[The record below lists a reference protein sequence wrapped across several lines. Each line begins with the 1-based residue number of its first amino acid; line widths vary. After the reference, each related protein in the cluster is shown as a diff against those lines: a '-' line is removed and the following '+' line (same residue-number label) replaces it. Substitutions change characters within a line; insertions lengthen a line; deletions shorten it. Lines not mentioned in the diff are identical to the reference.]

1 MFTVHVYVDGE
12 HAGSISRVAQRTPI
26 DELERSAL
34 EAVTAALAS
43 AGIPTL
49 SAHGAADLVIRT
61 PGGEALELQV
71 KAASRVDPMQARRH
85 VEQMAGAGLLIV
97 VADELTHAAQAE
109 LRDAGVGFLD
119 RRGHLYLRDE
129 SLHLDLDVEPD
140 PRSPQTRPS
149 RDPIRGGAGITVA
162 SALLLHAGES
172 IGVRELSR
180 RTGLPVSTTS
190 KALAPIRE
198 AALIDGDRA
207 LVPELFWALAE
218 VWDPAR
224 IALTETPPK
233 GTGVLSGTVAAAEL
247 GAPVAIAA
255 DSPPDLY
262 VTDATELRALE
273 RRFGTTSGQSR
284 RASVAVEPTP
294 LVTKTAV
301 DRQAHVLFVA
311 LDLAQDRS
319 RPKARSDEALSVR
332 DSTKV

>member
-1 MFTVHVYVDGE
+1 M
-12 HAGSISRVAQRTPI
+12 AQRTPI
-26 DELERSAL
+26 DVLERSAI
-34 EAVTAALAS
+34 EAVTMALAS
-43 AGIPTL
+43 AGVAALP
-49 SAHGAADLVIRT
+49 AHGAADLMIRA
-61 PGGEALELQV
+61 PSGKALELEV
-71 KAASRVDPMQARRH
+71 KAASRVDPMQARRY
-85 VEQMAGAGLLIV
+85 VKQMAGPGLLIV

-140 PRSPQTRPS
+140 PRSPPIRST

-162 SALLLHAGES
+162 SALLLHAGEP

-190 KALAPIRE
+190 KALAPIRD
-198 AALIDGDRA
+198 AALLDGDRA
-207 LVPELFWALAE
+207 LIPELFWALAE
-218 VWDPAR
+218 VWNPAR
-224 IALTETPPK
+224 VALAETPPE

-262 VTDATELRALE
+262 VTDATEVRALE

-284 RASVAVEPTP
+284 RATVAVQPTP
-294 LVTKTAV
+294 LVASTAV
-301 DRQAHVLFVA
+301 DRRAHVLFVA
-311 LDLAQDRS
+311 LDLSQDRS
-319 RPKARSDEALSVR
+319 RGREILDAWHPTEARRVW
-332 DSTKV
+332 

>member
-1 MFTVHVYVDGE
+1 VT
-12 HAGSISRVAQRTPI
+12 QRTTP
-26 DELERSAL
+26 DQLKRSAI
-34 EAVTAALAS
+34 EAVSTALAS
-43 AGIPTL
+43 VGLPTL
-49 SAHGAADLVIRT
+49 AAHDHAADLVIRS
-61 PGGEALELQV
+61 PNGKALELAV
-71 KAASRVDPMQARRH
+71 KAASRVDPMQARRYL
-85 VEQMAGAGLLIV
+85 EERTGSGLLIV
-97 VADELTHAAQAE
+97 VADELTKAAQAE

-140 PRSPQTRPS
+140 PRSSRARPT

-162 SALLLHAGES
+162 SALLLHAGEAV
-172 IGVRELSR
+172 GVRELSR

-207 LVPELFWALAE
+207 LIPELFWVLAE
-218 VWDPAR
+218 VWNPVR
-224 IALTETPPK
+224 VALAETPPE

-247 GAPVAIAA
+247 GAPVAIAS

-262 VTDATELRALE
+262 VTDATEVRALE

-284 RASVAVEPTP
+284 RASVAVQPTP
-294 LVTKTAV
+294 LVTSAAV
-301 DRQAHVLFVA
+301 DRRAHVVFVA

-319 RPKARSDEALSVR
+319 RGREILDAWQPTEARRVW
-332 DSTKV
+332 

>member
-1 MFTVHVYVDGE
+1 V
-12 HAGSISRVAQRTPI
+12 
-26 DELERSAL
+26 LERSAI

-49 SAHGAADLVIRT
+49 AAHGAAGLEIRT
-61 PGGEALELQV
+61 PGGETLELEV
-71 KAASRVDPMQARRH
+71 KAASRVDPMQARRY
-85 VEQMAGAGLLIV
+85 VEQTAGSGLLIV

-140 PRSPQTRPS
+140 PRSPPTGPT

-162 SALLLHAGES
+162 SALLLHAGEP

-190 KALAPIRE
+190 KALAPIRD
-198 AALIDGDRA
+198 AALIDGGRA
-207 LVPELFWALAE
+207 LIPELFWALAE
-218 VWDPAR
+218 AWNPAR
-224 IALTETPPK
+224 VALAETPPE

-255 DSPPDLY
+255 NSPPDLY
-262 VTDATELRALE
+262 VTDATEVRALE

-284 RASVAVEPTP
+284 RASVAVQPTP
-294 LVTKTAV
+294 LVTSTAV
-301 DRQAHVLFVA
+301 DQRAHVVFVA

-319 RPKARSDEALSVR
+319 RGREILDAWQPTEARRVW
-332 DSTKV
+332 